1 MGSNKIPETS
11 SKFTYDTSYK
21 KPDVP
26 KPKEKPIMGLSSRK
40 KFHNFKCCGK
50 HFSSSKSNETRN
62 YMDNKERLWENSR
75 LSLKN

>member
-40 KFHNFKCCGK
+40 NFIISNAVENILAPPKVMKQETIWTTKKDYGK
-50 HFSSSKSNETRN
+50 TPD
-62 YMDNKERLWENSR
+62 YL
-75 LSLKN
+75 